1 MHSSDALLC
10 AVHTMKKRESKQA
23 NQPDNK
29 FDIFRIFDKN
39 TQIEILSA

>member
-10 AVHTMKKRESKQA
+10 AVHNEKRESKQA